1 MSGNFILVI
10 KDKGLRY
17 EEIHYCGNDEIQA
30 QRRYKKLEGC
40 QRLMVKADVKRQMIQ
55 NVPFIMSYE
64 VTEVIK

>member
-10 KDKGLRY
+10 KDKGFKF
-17 EEIHYCGNDEIQA
+17 EEVHYCGNNEIEA
-30 QRRYKKLEGC
+30 QRKYKRLEGC
-40 QRLMVKADVKRQMIQ
+40 QRTMVKADVKRRMIQ